1 MNYETWYLKMDII
14 FAELEQQ
21 VSDEFGIP
29 HTVVMEV
36 LDSKDIYNDIRSALS
51 FLITESEE

>member
-1 MNYETWYLKMDII
+1 MNYETWDLKMNII
-14 FAELEQQ
+14 FAELEQR